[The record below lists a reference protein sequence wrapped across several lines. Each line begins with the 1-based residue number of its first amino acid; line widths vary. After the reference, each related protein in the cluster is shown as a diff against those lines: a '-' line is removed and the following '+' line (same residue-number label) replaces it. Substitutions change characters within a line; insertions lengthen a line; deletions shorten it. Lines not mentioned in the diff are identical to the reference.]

1 MILRPNTQ
9 FQTTLPQSSH
19 KAFYTSTWRKS
30 ELNRPVESFFRKCRS
45 LSLMCLEYNECSLKT
60 QSMMHS
66 TIGLPRF
73 SNSLPLKCNV
83 HKIIKRSFMG
93 YNVDLR

>member
-9 FQTTLPQSSH
+9 FQTTSPQNSH
-19 KAFYTSTWRKS
+19 KPFYTSTWRKS
-30 ELNRPVESFFRKCRS
+30 ELNRLVEPFFEKCRS
-45 LSLMCLEYNECSLKT
+45 LPLMCLEYNKGSVKT

-66 TIGLPRF
+66 SIGLPRF

-83 HKIIKRSFMG
+83 HKITKRSFVG
-93 YNVDLR
+93 YNVGLR